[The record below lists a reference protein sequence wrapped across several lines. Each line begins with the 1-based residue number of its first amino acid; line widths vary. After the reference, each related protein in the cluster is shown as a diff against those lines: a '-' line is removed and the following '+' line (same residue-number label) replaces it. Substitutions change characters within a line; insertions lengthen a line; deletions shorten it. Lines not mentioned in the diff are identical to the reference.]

1 MSTVAMDIAKMIDML
16 PESEQLFAHEFVKR
30 LVLAWNPDFT
40 KLTPEERRELEEAE
54 KGEFIEESEID
65 WEHLEKYDDS
75 KQ

>member
-30 LVLAWNPDFT
+30 LVLAWDPDFT